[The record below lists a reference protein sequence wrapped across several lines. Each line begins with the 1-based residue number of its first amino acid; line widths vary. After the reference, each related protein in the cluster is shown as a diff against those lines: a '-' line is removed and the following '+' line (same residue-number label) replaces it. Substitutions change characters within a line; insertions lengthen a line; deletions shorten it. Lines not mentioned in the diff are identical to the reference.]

1 MRKFKQTKLLLVLV
15 FFAAASALLMSCY
28 PDYGLEIK
36 DFDLVAT
43 FKDDAA
49 DFQSYSTFFLPDSI
63 REITDGGVVGVSDI
77 AFEQQVLDEIANE
90 MEACGFTRVN
100 TVEASDVALYPGHS
114 SSSTFSYYPGYW
126 WGYYGWYYPWY
137 GYGGGYSYSYTT
149 GSLFITM
156 IDNAKFNA
164 QNKILGAVWA
174 GAANGVLDNSTGAD
188 IKARTLN
195 AVHQMFDQ
203 SPYLRLTK

>member
-1 MRKFKQTKLLLVLV
+1 MRKFKKTKLLLVLV
-15 FFAAASALLMSCY
+15 FFAAAPALLMSCY

-49 DFQSYSTFFLPDSI
+49 DFQTYRTFFLPDSI
-63 REITDGGVVGVSDI
+63 REITDGGIAGVSDI
-77 AFEQQVLDEIANE
+77 EFEQQVLDAIANE
-90 MEACGFTRVN
+90 MEACGYTRVS
-100 TVEASDVALYPGHS
+100 TAEASDVALYPGHS

-156 IDNAKFNA
+156 IDNAKFNS
-164 QNKILGAVWA
+164 QSQILGAVWA

-203 SPYLRLTK
+203 SPYLRLTQ